1 MAIKCLTHEQQ
12 LEIIEQFKEEIS
24 FSEIALNFNVGVTTI
39 RRVLAEHDVIPPLA
53 FHKTE
58 DEVQMLQVLS
68 FHGITN
74 AEQLREKL
82 KPVSTVVITET
93 AIPETNP
100 KIDVTLF
107 ASGGQYFNQIEGWV
121 TIKEVVRA
129 AAKDKW
135 KVVDSKNQHILVDN
149 SGQVENRTYSD
160 YDITD
165 YRKPI

>member
-1 MAIKCLTHEQQ
+1 
-12 LEIIEQFKEEIS
+12 
-24 FSEIALNFNVGVTTI
+24 
-39 RRVLAEHDVIPPLA
+39 
-53 FHKTE
+53 
-58 DEVQMLQVLS
+58 MLQVLS

-93 AIPETNP
+93 EIPEANP
-100 KIDVTLF
+100 KIDVSLF
-107 ASGGQYFNQIEGWV
+107 VSGGYYFNQVEGWV
-121 TIKEVVRA
+121 MIKEVVRVA
-129 AAKDKW
+129 GQDKW